1 MLSSIRIVQCF
12 FLQGYYASLCVNY
25 PFLTLNINQTQN
37 LFRFQEDMHNFSLV
51 KLQRLYAYQNMV
63 EFCQQSTG
71 NGLKSAPAFIFSI
84 TAFLRS
90 SKSTDFVWQG
100 SFSINVSLFL
110 LFRRYISGY
119 RSLCYRLL
127 GYQGPFSSF
136 LNDIKYVDKVSTSFV
151 PQLIEICP

>member
-1 MLSSIRIVQCF
+1 MLFF

-25 PFLTLNINQTQN
+25 PFLTLNINETRN

-71 NGLKSAPAFIFSI
+71 NGLKSAPAFILFI
-84 TAFLRS
+84 NAFLRS

-127 GYQGPFSSF
+127 GAF
-136 LNDIKYVDKVSTSFV
+136 
-151 PQLIEICP
+151 